1 MNDVMLMS
9 LYRTLNDE
17 LACFKGVGDSFPHF
31 ERWVKNNKE
40 DIIDASWEDL
50 IGLGVT
56 YISPT
61 GLFKAK
67 NLKIMID
74 SGKLND

>member
-1 MNDVMLMS
+1 MVAD
-9 LYRTLNDE
+9 
-17 LACFKGVGDSFPHF
+17 
-31 ERWVKNNKE
+31 KE

-50 IGLGVT
+50 IGLGVP